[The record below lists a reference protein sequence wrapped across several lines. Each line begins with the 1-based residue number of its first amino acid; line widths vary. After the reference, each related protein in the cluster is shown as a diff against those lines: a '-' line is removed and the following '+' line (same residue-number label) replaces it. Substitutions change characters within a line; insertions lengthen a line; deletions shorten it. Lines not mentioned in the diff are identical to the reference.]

1 MGYVEDFLNMALEE
15 MKGKKLKVTV
25 DDLAEKLQEHLNLR
39 NVKSRQLQCNS
50 AELQPPTPTA
60 KRISGLKKLS
70 QVQQFLEKDTPMDYR
85 LFYMNN
91 VTVEVTITEPAEVT
105 KLLSERLLTKALG
118 RQKIPV
124 EHDEETG
131 EITIYEP
138 FMSGASPAV

>member
-1 MGYVEDFLNMALEE
+1 
-15 MKGKKLKVTV
+15 
-25 DDLAEKLQEHLNLR
+25 
-39 NVKSRQLQCNS
+39 
-50 AELQPPTPTA
+50 
-60 KRISGLKKLS
+60 
-70 QVQQFLEKDTPMDYR
+70 
-85 LFYMNN
+85 MNN

-131 EITIYEP
+131 DITIYEP

>member
-15 MKGKKLKVTV
+15 MKGKKQKVTV

-91 VTVEVTITEPAEVT
+91 VTVEVTITEPITPLRSSEREDI
-105 KLLSERLLTKALG
+105 LSPLYESERLLRSAERAISRAERAT
-118 RQKIPV
+118 R
-124 EHDEETG
+124 
-131 EITIYEP
+131 
-138 FMSGASPAV
+138 